1 MSRLRW
7 LNAITIWLES
17 DDVSPNYEHVS
28 YKPINP
34 WSFSEQEVA
43 EQCFPAASPDRFFSL
58 FFSGEDEHPLWF
70 SICFLPLFTVCF
82 PTEFICSPSFI
93 FSCFV
98 SWKHFRIQKTFL
110 SHTSRHRLICK
121 RWRVKVGGVAVERWW
136 THQFSWQAQTL
147 VLGRTR
153 LSLRC
158 WH

>member
-34 WSFSEQEVA
+34 WSFSEQEVVFSRCLSR
-43 EQCFPAASPDRFFSL
+43 QIFFPLLQWRGWTSTV
-58 FFSGEDEHPLWF
+58 F